1 MQDPAR
7 HTANFVPLSPIGFVE
22 RSALVFPDR
31 LSVVHGDRRFTWRE
45 TAQRCHQLAS
55 ALNARGLGKGDV
67 VAIIAPNVPALYECH
82 FGVPMA
88 SATLLTL
95 NTRLDVDTT
104 AYILAHAKVKLLLC
118 DPEFAP
124 LIAQVQTKL
133 DQPVAVIDVADELF
147 KGDAN
152 TIGEC
157 DYESFLAQGD
167 PSFEPIWPA
176 DEWDT
181 ISLNYTSGTT
191 GRPKGALYSHR
202 ATYLNAM
209 SNMTSTGLRPQST
222 YLWTL
227 PMFHCNGWCF
237 PWTMALMA
245 GTNICLRRV
254 EPKAIFDAIKTHR
267 VDYFCAA
274 PVVLTMLANAP
285 EQDRFK
291 PDWKVEVVTGGAA
304 PPAALIASM
313 AELSIEV
320 CHQYGLTETLGPS
333 VICAWHPEWNETS
346 IQAQAD
352 RKSRI
357 GVRRDGIEA
366 AMVVDSQTL
375 EPVPWDGQTIGEL
388 FMRGNTLMKGYLNNP
403 EATEQAFEGGWFHT
417 GDLVVVHPDGYFQVK
432 DRLKD
437 IVISGGENI
446 STVEVEGI
454 LYRHPAVL
462 EAAVVAMPHDRWG
475 ETPCAF
481 VTLKVGAQATADE
494 IRGFCREH
502 LAGFKVPSQILFS
515 ELPKTSTG
523 KIQKYMLR
531 VQAKAVAENP
541 TMVNDRMDKPTAP

>member
-1 MQDPAR
+1 MQDLAPHA
-7 HTANFVPLSPIGFVE
+7 ANFVPLSPISFLE
-22 RSALVFPDR
+22 RAALVYPDR
-31 LSVVHGDRRFTWRE
+31 PSVIHGERRFTWRE
-45 TAQRCHQLAS
+45 TADRCRQLAS
-55 ALNARGLGKGDV
+55 AINRQSLGKGDV

-82 FGVPMA
+82 FGVPM
-88 SATLLTL
+88 SGATLLTL

-104 AYILAHAKVKLLLC
+104 AYILAHAQAKLLFC
-118 DPEFAP
+118 DPEFAS
-124 LIAQVQTKL
+124 LISAVQAEL
-133 DQPVAVIDVADELF
+133 PEPVTVIDVADPLF
-147 KGDAN
+147 TGDVN
-152 TIGEC
+152 PIGVC
-157 DYESFLAQGD
+157 DYETFLTLSD
-167 PSFEPIWPA
+167 PEFEPIWPS

-209 SNMTSTGLRPQST
+209 SNMTSTGLRPLTT

-245 GTNICLRRV
+245 GTNVCLRRV
-254 EPKAIFDAIKTHR
+254 EPKAVFDAIKTHR

-285 EQDRFK
+285 MQDRFK
-291 PDWKVEVVTGGAA
+291 PDWKVEVVTGGSA
-304 PPAALIASM
+304 PPAALIAAM

-333 VICAWHPEWNETS
+333 VICAWHPEWNEAPL
-346 IQAQAD
+346 QAQAD

-357 GVRRDGIEA
+357 GVRRDGVEA
-366 AMVVDSQTL
+366 AMVVDTQTMA
-375 EPVPWDGQTIGEL
+375 PVPWDGQTVGEL
-388 FMRGNTLMKGYLNNP
+388 VLRGNTLMKGYLNNP
-403 EATEQAFEGGWFHT
+403 QATAQAFESGWFHT
-417 GDLVVVHPDGYFQVK
+417 GDLVVVHPDGYCQVK

-454 LYRHPAVL
+454 LYRHHAVL
-462 EAAVVAMPHDRWG
+462 EAAVVAMPHPKWG

-481 VTLKVGAQATADE
+481 VTLKPQAQATAAQIIE
-494 IRGFCREH
+494 FCRGH
-502 LAGFKVPSQILFS
+502 LAGFKVPTHIVFC

-523 KIQKYMLR
+523 KIQKYVLR
-531 VQAKAVAENP
+531 VQAQGVSEEAK
-541 TMVNDRMDKPTAP
+541 K

>member
-1 MQDPAR
+1 
-7 HTANFVPLSPIGFVE
+7 
-22 RSALVFPDR
+22 
-31 LSVVHGDRRFTWRE
+31 
-45 TAQRCHQLAS
+45 
-55 ALNARGLGKGDV
+55 
-67 VAIIAPNVPALYECH
+67 
-82 FGVPMA
+82 
-88 SATLLTL
+88 
-95 NTRLDVDTT
+95 
-104 AYILAHAKVKLLLC
+104 
-118 DPEFAP
+118 
-124 LIAQVQTKL
+124 
-133 DQPVAVIDVADELF
+133 
-147 KGDAN
+147 
-152 TIGEC
+152 
-157 DYESFLAQGD
+157 
-167 PSFEPIWPA
+167 
-176 DEWDT
+176 
-181 ISLNYTSGTT
+181 
-191 GRPKGALYSHR
+191 
-202 ATYLNAM
+202 
-209 SNMTSTGLRPQST
+209 
-222 YLWTL
+222 
-227 PMFHCNGWCF
+227 
-237 PWTMALMA
+237 MA

-541 TMVNDRMDKPTAP
+541 TMENDRMDKPTAP

>member
-1 MQDPAR
+1 MQDLAP
-7 HTANFVPLSPIGFVE
+7 HEANFVPLSPISFLE
-22 RSALVFPDR
+22 RAALVYPDR
-31 LSVVHGDRRFTWRE
+31 LSVIHGERRFTWRE
-45 TAQRCHQLAS
+45 TAARCRQLAS
-55 ALNARGLGKGDV
+55 AINRQGLGKGDV

-82 FGVPMA
+82 FGVPM
-88 SATLLTL
+88 SGATLLTL

-104 AYILAHAKVKLLLC
+104 AYILAHANVKLLLC
-118 DPEFAP
+118 DPEFVS
-124 LIAQVQTKL
+124 LIAAVQAEL
-133 DQPVAVIDVADELF
+133 PEPVTVIDVADPLF
-147 KGDAN
+147 TGN
-152 TIGEC
+152 VNPIGAC
-157 DYESFLAQGD
+157 DYETFLTLSD
-167 PSFEPIWPA
+167 PAFEPIWPS

-209 SNMTSTGLRPQST
+209 SNMTSTGLRPLTT

-245 GTNICLRRV
+245 GTNVCLRRV
-254 EPKAIFDAIKTHR
+254 EPKAVFDAIKTHR

-285 EQDRFK
+285 MQDRFK
-291 PDWKVEVVTGGAA
+291 PDWKVEVVTGGSA
-304 PPAALIASM
+304 PPAALIAAM

-333 VICAWHPEWNETS
+333 VICAWHPEWDEAS
-346 IQAQAD
+346 LQAQAD

-357 GVRRDGIEA
+357 GVRRDGVEA
-366 AMVVDSQTL
+366 AMVVDTQTMT
-375 EPVPWDGQTIGEL
+375 PVPWDGRTVGEL
-388 FMRGNTLMKGYLNNP
+388 VLRGNTLMKGYLNNP
-403 EATEQAFEGGWFHT
+403 QATAQAFESGWFHT
-417 GDLVVVHPDGYFQVK
+417 GDLVVVHPDGYCQVK

-462 EAAVVAMPHDRWG
+462 EAAVVAMPHTKWG

-481 VTLKVGAQATADE
+481 VALKSHAQATAAE
-494 IRGFCREH
+494 IIEFCREH
-502 LAGFKVPSQILFS
+502 LAGFKVPTHIVFC

-523 KIQKYMLR
+523 KIQKYVLR
-531 VQAKAVAENP
+531 VQAKAVSEE
-541 TMVNDRMDKPTAP
+541 KKE